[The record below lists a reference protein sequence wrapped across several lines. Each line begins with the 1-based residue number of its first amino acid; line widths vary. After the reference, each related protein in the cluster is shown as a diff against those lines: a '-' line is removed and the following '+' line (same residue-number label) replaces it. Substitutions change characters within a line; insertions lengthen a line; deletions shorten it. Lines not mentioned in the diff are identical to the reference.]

1 MAKTNH
7 LELLM
12 FDTEPQQIVGDDARL
27 YWLGVIYDELASEI
41 SAATATQELSQAR
54 FQYTL
59 RKLNNLIRTASQSDG
74 SEIPQEIM

>member
-1 MAKTNH
+1 
-7 LELLM
+7 M

-41 SAATATQELSQAR
+41 SAATVTQELSQAR

-59 RKLNNLIRTASQSDG
+59 RKLNNLIRTASKSDG
-74 SEIPQEIM
+74 SVIPQEIM

>member
-1 MAKTNH
+1 
-7 LELLM
+7 M
-12 FDTEPQQIVGDDARL
+12 FDNEPQQLVGDDARL
-27 YWLGVIYDELASEI
+27 YWLGVIYDELAGEI